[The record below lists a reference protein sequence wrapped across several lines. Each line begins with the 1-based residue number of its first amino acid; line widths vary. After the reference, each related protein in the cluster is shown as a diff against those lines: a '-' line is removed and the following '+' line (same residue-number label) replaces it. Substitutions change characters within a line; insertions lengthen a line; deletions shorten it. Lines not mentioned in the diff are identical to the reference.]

1 MKETIFFSFW
11 SWDILSLSGADH
23 VKAQHWLAD
32 GQKIP
37 PATHLRH
44 AVAGAKV
51 L

>member
-11 SWDILSLSGADH
+11 RWGVLSLSGADH
-23 VKAQHWLAD
+23 VKAQYWLAD

-37 PATHLRH
+37 PFIHLRH
-44 AVAGAKV
+44 AITGAKV

>member
-1 MKETIFFSFW
+1 MKETILFSFW
-11 SWDILSLSGADH
+11 RRGILSLSGADH
-23 VKAQHWLAD
+23 VKAQCWLAD

-37 PATHLRH
+37 PVTHLRR

>member
-11 SWDILSLSGADH
+11 RWGILSLSGADH
-23 VKAQHWLAD
+23 MTARCWLAD

-37 PATHLRH
+37 PGTHLRC
-44 AVAGAKV
+44 AVAGAKE